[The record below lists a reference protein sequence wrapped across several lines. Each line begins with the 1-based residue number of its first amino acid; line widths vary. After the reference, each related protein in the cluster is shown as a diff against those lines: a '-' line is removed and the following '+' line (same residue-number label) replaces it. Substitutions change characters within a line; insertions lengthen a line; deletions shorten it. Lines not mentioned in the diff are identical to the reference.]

1 MSQKKQTPAILLS
14 LLITALLAGLWWF
27 SVWWFSQPSKDTQ
40 NPSNPAS
47 SSSALPNQ
55 PGVSRFEQVKNVP
68 SGLFNYG
75 GSTTWAPIRLTVD
88 AELQQVQS
96 NFRLRYVDPVGSAP
110 GSGTGIKMLLD
121 GQMTFAQSSRP
132 LTDLEYQQARQ
143 RGFTLTQIPVAI
155 DGIAFV
161 VHPSLNLPGLTL
173 TQLKDIYTGRVT
185 NWQQVGGA
193 DLPIVVLSRDPNSG
207 GTVELFLEQVLGGQ
221 SFAANVQIMPST
233 TEAVRKL
240 AATPGGIY
248 FGSAPEVVPQCSVKP
263 IAIGRSADK
272 LVSPYQG
279 NLATQCPQQRN
290 QLNETAFRGGE
301 YPLTRD
307 LFVVVKQNQG
317 IEQQAGEAYANF
329 LLSHQGQEGIAKA
342 GFVRIR

>member
-55 PGVSRFEQVKNVP
+55 PSVSRFEQVKIVP

-193 DLPIVVLSRDPNSG
+193 DLPIVALSRDPNSG

-221 SFAANVQIMPST
+221 SFAANVQMMPST